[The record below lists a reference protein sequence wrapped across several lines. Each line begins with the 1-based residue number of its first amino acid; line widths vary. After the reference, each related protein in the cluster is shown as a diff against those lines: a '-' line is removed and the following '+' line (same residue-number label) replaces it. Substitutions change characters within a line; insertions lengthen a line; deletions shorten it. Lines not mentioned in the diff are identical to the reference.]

1 MPVHVSKG
9 IKTSKF
15 SYITKHIDLHLTNME
30 TIHAIDSTMLPR
42 FFSKNTVTVG
52 PQKGSSREYHH

>member
-15 SYITKHIDLHLTNME
+15 GYITKYIDLHLAIME
-30 TIHAIDSTMLPR
+30 TIHAIDSIMLPR

-52 PQKGSSREYHH
+52 PQKGFI